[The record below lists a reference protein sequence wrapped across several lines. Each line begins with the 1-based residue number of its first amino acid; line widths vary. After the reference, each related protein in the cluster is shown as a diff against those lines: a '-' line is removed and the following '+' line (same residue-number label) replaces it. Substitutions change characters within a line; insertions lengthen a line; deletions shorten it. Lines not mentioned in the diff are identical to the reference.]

1 MPPKKRVKAD
11 DEKENAPIVGG
22 SRAMGNRKFK
32 LKNISGLVDLPLDI
46 CFEIFSLLSPLDLLQ
61 LSRST
66 KLFRQTLM
74 SRASVTV
81 WQHAR
86 EQFHPDLPAPGD
98 IMSEPAW
105 TQLLFENRCHVCTTT
120 IRRAIDWD
128 LGIRLCPQCLPEAL
142 IAVRDVVPP
151 EDGSLASLVFSSYPE
166 THTPETRKKFTGKR
180 VVYRAHFEKVS
191 KHYNSLP
198 TKEAKYDYACQCEGR
213 CNDWEDLA
221 TKGREW
227 VSRQT
232 QSHEAELEAIKTQR
246 KVEIFDRLRHEGF
259 DDEFDDDICIEELE
273 DHWFVKQL
281 RPLTSKTW
289 SNHRDM
295 MVVFMNGLRAQRLK
309 RESDELTL
317 NRRDEVS
324 DFMRSL
330 KSFGQGLQYTSYPEG
345 WNGKGLL
352 LNVSPGPMEWF
363 SFPRARAIVDCM
375 EEEVPEPLWDALIY
389 RACTDMFEWSTTLHE
404 RLFVIHEAAT
414 PNIRSIR
421 FLSLASHACVCEE
434 CTLPLFYPDVL
445 FHPCLTSR
453 PLYDGTKVPRVKRL
467 GPRNETAVSW
477 DCTNAEDGVQNSV
490 RVDLQLNRLIRSVVK
505 LVGLDPKTATV
516 RDMDNLEVYIQY
528 IDCPYKHEP
537 PGKVPIYDHF
547 AQYIARL
554 KHVIPVSKSMKPR
567 KYLFGWRKFV
577 TLLQQN
583 GFKGKLEKGKNVEV
597 VRANSLRG
605 RPLAEV
611 EDPEGWLC
619 VRCRDTIYERVPCDL
634 DDMRRHLS
642 AIHDIPQAN
651 QREKFDYYQ
660 NPGQASKI
668 AGTSLIVHDTG

>member
-1 MPPKKRVKAD
+1 
-11 DEKENAPIVGG
+11 
-22 SRAMGNRKFK
+22 
-32 LKNISGLVDLPLDI
+32 
-46 CFEIFSLLSPLDLLQ
+46 
-61 LSRST
+61 
-66 KLFRQTLM
+66 M

-142 IAVRDVVPP
+142 IAVRDIVPP

-198 TKEAKYDYACQCEGR
+198 TEEAKYDYAYKCEGR

-221 TKGREW
+221 MKGREW

-232 QSHEAELEAIKTQR
+232 QSHEAELEAIKAQR

-259 DDEFDDDICIEELE
+259 DDEFDDDICIEKLE

-281 RPLTSKTW
+281 RPLTTKTW
-289 SNHRDM
+289 SSHRDM
-295 MVVFMNGLRAQRLK
+295 MVVFMNGLRAERLK
-309 RESDELTL
+309 RESDEITL
-317 NRRDEVS
+317 HRRDVIS
-324 DFMRSL
+324 DFMRL
-330 KSFGQGLQYTSYPEG
+330 RKSVRQGIQYACYPEG
-345 WNGKGLL
+345 WDGQDLL
-352 LNVSPGPMEWF
+352 LNLSPGPMEWF
-363 SFPRARAIVDCM
+363 SFPKVRAVVDCT
-375 EEEVPEPLWDALIY
+375 EEEVPDPLWDDLNDHMHSDLFA
-389 RACTDMFEWSTTLHE
+389 WSRNMHMRLLELH
-404 RLFVIHEAAT
+404 ITAI
-414 PNIRSIR
+414 PNFPHGRS
-421 FLSLASHACVCEE
+421 LTLASYACVCEE

-453 PLYDGTKVPRVKRL
+453 PLYDRTRVPQISDWDPEMKLPYYGLYERRRWSTKFL
-467 GPRNETAVSW
+467 
-477 DCTNAEDGVQNSV
+477 
-490 RVDLQLNRLIRSVVK
+490 RVDPQLNRLVRSVVK

-516 RDMDNLEVYIQY
+516 RDMDNLDVYIQY

-537 PGKVPIYDHF
+537 PGKVPIYDHL

-583 GFKGKLEKGKNVEV
+583 GFKGKLVQGKNVEV

-619 VRCRDTIYERVPCDL
+619 VRCRDTMDERVPCDF

-660 NPGQASKI
+660 NPGQASNI
-668 AGTSLIVHDTG
+668 ARTSLIVHDTSRRTS